1 MDTKHLV
8 SVEKWTLAFAAAIV
22 AFAMLVL
29 SRKTAF
35 GVTVGAAVMV
45 LNAWAL
51 RKIGNRSFK
60 TFKKPS
66 SVVLLFNLK
75 MGLLIAL
82 IYVVLRFL
90 PVDPI
95 GFVIGISILPAA
107 IVAVAIRHSLK
118 SEHDSEE
125 THG

>member
-1 MDTKHLV
+1 MDTKHLA

-22 AFAMLVL
+22 AFAMLVF
-29 SRKTAF
+29 SRKMAF
-35 GVTVGAAVMV
+35 GVTVGAGVMV
-45 LNAWAL
+45 LNALAL
-51 RKIGNRSFK
+51 RKIGQRSFK
-60 TFKKPS
+60 SFKKPS
-66 SVVLLFNLK
+66 GVVLLFNLK
-75 MGLLIAL
+75 MGLLVAL
-82 IYVVLRFL
+82 IYVVLRYL

-118 SEHDSEE
+118 SEGDSEE